1 MSDYSGTA
9 RPHGLEVTWKIW
21 GDLNDRD
28 LHNVQAFMDDF
39 FAIWKP
45 RPTRGF
51 KTPVDYA
58 TLAYARQCFDLAGDA
73 ADMHVSD
80 QFLLLESLRRAM
92 EELEEV
98 EPRFAYAYSLAKYAT
113 QLAGEFEID
122 DAMDGA
128 WDELGAVMP
137 QPLTRPIPGVT
148 EYAIVDDTQTQ
159 AAFNT
164 ARLPGRSTFT
174 VRFGDLPAS
183 DFVREGR
190 MVFPVEMTSV
200 NRHPVLFVDREYP
213 TGDFHLKVEVDD
225 DGTELPHEILREV
238 RQHVDD
244 SASFELDYPISAVEY
259 YLWCA
264 RAQEC
269 TGLLVAD
276 PSPGPRRDEL
286 IAAVGEALEYIPL
299 RNNAAAPAR
308 LLYDELTSTTDPD
321 LIFEYANAIY
331 HWIPRD
337 FRVCFPTSN
346 TPEADALKDALFE
359 SFREQDIGFARVV
372 NRQPSEQADQGLVPQ
387 LNHFAVDFLDT
398 FGEAE
403 DLPYSNCFLI
413 QDIDSATRDLL

>member
-39 FAIWKP
+39 FAVWKP

-51 KTPVDYA
+51 KTPMDYA

-80 QFLLLESLRRAM
+80 QFFYLDALRQAM
-92 EELEEV
+92 EQLERV
-98 EPRFAYAYSLAKYAT
+98 EPRFVYAHSLARYAT
-113 QLAGEFEID
+113 QLAGEFDIE

-128 WDELGAVMP
+128 WDELRAVMP

-148 EYAIVDDTQTQ
+148 EYAIVDDTQSP
-159 AAFNT
+159 ADFDIM
-164 ARLPGRSTFT
+164 RLPDPDTFS
-174 VRFGDLPAS
+174 VRIGSLTADE
-183 DFVREGR
+183 FVREGR
-190 MVFPVEMTSV
+190 QVFSLDMVPEETVPLVFIDRAFPLGRISL
-200 NRHPVLFVDREYP
+200 RVD
-213 TGDFHLKVEVDD
+213 VDD
-225 DGTELPHEILREV
+225 DGTELPHEILRDV
-238 RQHVDD
+238 RVGIDD
-244 SASFELDYPISAVEY
+244 YLDSLVGCGTSAVEY
-259 YLWCA
+259 YLSCA

-269 TGLLVAD
+269 TGLLVE
-276 PSPGPRRDEL
+276 SPAAGPL
-286 IAAVGEALEYIPL
+286 VAAVGESLHHVVA
-299 RNNAAAPAR
+299 RNPSAAPAR

-372 NRQPSEQADQGLVPQ
+372 LRGRQQQNQAPL

-413 QDIDSATRDLL
+413 QDIDSATRDLF